1 MNDLSE
7 KEQLDELRT
16 WWAENRGMIIGVA
29 VLAIAVI
36 VGIRQ
41 WDNFQAGAA
50 LEASS
55 RYEELI
61 NAVADNEIEPATDIA
76 TDLFDNY
83 SGTVYADQARLAMA
97 RLYMDRGRD
106 ADAADVLKP
115 LARGGD
121 EPINLVARLRLA
133 RILLYQDKPQD
144 VLDMLGRDEDSAFAA
159 RFNEARGD
167 AHVALGNF
175 GEAAAAYQAVLAD
188 PQGQQTVDVN
198 FVQMKLMD
206 LPDPDEA
213 AAAVA
218 ADAMPA
224 GDQASA
230 GEASEAADETAQ
242 ESADDAGVHDEA
254 QQ

>member
-16 WWAENRGMIIGVA
+16 WWTENRGMIIGVA
-29 VLAIAVI
+29 VLAIAAI

-41 WDNFQAGAA
+41 WDSFQAGAA
-50 LEASS
+50 LEASA

-61 NAVADNEIEPATDIA
+61 NAVADNDIEPATDIA
-76 TDLFDNY
+76 TELFDNY

-115 LARGGD
+115 LATGGD
-121 EPINLVARLRLA
+121 APMNLVAKLRLA

-144 VLDMLGRDEDSAFAA
+144 VLDMLGGGEEDSAFAA

-213 AAAVA
+213 AAAA
-218 ADAMPA
+218 AMPA

-230 GEASEAADETAQ
+230 GEASEAADETA
-242 ESADDAGVHDEA
+242 EETADDAGVQDEA